1 MDAAACVAVLLQH
14 QGILISFVSLVVFAG
29 TRREL
34 LCPDAK
40 ASPANVGYK
49 LCARLLGLVWFV
61 LIMLLGAIMNLYH
74 VWFLT
79 SLIWC
84 LLHPFFFAQPRCM
97 QGIPHILYLYI
108 HLCAQFFETLVCSA
122 LLGFFT
128 CNVRLHFFARLA
140 QHFSQWWRWFFSSC
154 CSWEVARGNFVFQN
168 AK

>member
-40 ASPANVGYK
+40 ASPANVTYK

-74 VWFLT
+74 V
-79 SLIWC
+79 
-84 LLHPFFFAQPRCM
+84 
-97 QGIPHILYLYI
+97 
-108 HLCAQFFETLVCSA
+108 
-122 LLGFFT
+122 
-128 CNVRLHFFARLA
+128 
-140 QHFSQWWRWFFSSC
+140 
-154 CSWEVARGNFVFQN
+154 
-168 AK
+168 